1 MFVLPNRKAF
11 SDSITRIFLKYRKTD
26 VDPLDTADSEED
38 LCKNRGDMSKN
49 SRELFSYQKIV
60 REYLLM
66 ETPYRGLLLYHGLGS
81 GKTCSSIAFAE
92 SLLSN
97 KKCYILL
104 PASLADNYKGEIRK
118 CGDPIYA
125 FEQYW
130 EPKSIK
136 NEDDTA
142 QAKSMG
148 ISQRFLDTNGR
159 FFVTSQDRQPNFRT
173 LSLDIQKGI
182 RAQIDDIL
190 DQRFTFIN
198 YNGLSSSNI
207 DSILPPDNEQQF
219 DDSVVVIDEAHNLI
233 NYAIKESLRS
243 KIYQRILKAKN
254 CKVVALSGTPVINK
268 PQEIAFLMNLLRGPI
283 ERISLPAKSAKQW
296 DETAMT
302 GFFRTIKDV
311 DTVEYNS
318 IKRVIMLTRN
328 PPFFESQYNEKG
340 ERIAVKYNKDFP
352 QKADIK
358 EWVAELKA
366 KFESTF
372 AGVELPDADRM
383 VIEQLEL
390 LPTKFED
397 FMGLFVDGL
406 SIKNSN
412 LFMRRIQGLVSYFK
426 GADERL
432 LPKRLEEEATLVKV
446 PMSPEQFQ
454 RYLETRW
461 IEVQRESRKSRSPN
475 LNDDFGSFRMTS
487 RLACNYAIPPELRT
501 TVIEETNEET
511 VVEKPEVLERLK
523 AEPERYLTEEALA
536 KFSPKMLVLLK
547 DLKEHLGQPGS
558 FNNQFIYSQFR
569 SLEGIGTLTAILDA
583 NGFQPY
589 KLVKKAGVWAES
601 PDMKE
606 GIPAYGVFLG
616 GGEEERELH
625 RQIFNQ
631 DYADTF
637 PQALKDSIKEHRLCV
652 FLGSRAAAEGI
663 TLADVRRVHIME
675 PYWNPALIEQV
686 IGRAIRICSHRKLP
700 IDQRDVTV
708 KLYMTVFSAEQSATQ
723 EGPNIVPIRRN
734 DMTLKRYE
742 GTELRET
749 FMSSDEYLY
758 EVAYE
763 KGRIVKNISLLL
775 KQAAI
780 DCEIHRKLHARENP
794 VIQCMRFDTTATG
807 EDLAYKPGF
816 KADDLDTLYLRN
828 IQRKS
833 RRLQIVKAKGLVFV
847 LDPDTNEVFDAPAF
861 QDTKRLIRLGIRTAP
876 GEIRFFTSVMV

>member
-26 VDPLDTADSEED
+26 IDPLDTADSEED
-38 LCKNRGDMSKN
+38 LCLRRGDMSKN

-60 REYLLM
+60 REYLMM

-81 GKTCSSIAFAE
+81 GKTCSSIAVAE
-92 SLLSN
+92 SLLST
-97 KKCYILL
+97 KKCYIML

-136 NEDDTA
+136 GADDVA
-142 QAKSMG
+142 QAKGMG

-159 FFVTSQDRQPNFRT
+159 FFVTSPDRQPNFRT
-173 LSLDIQKGI
+173 LPLDVQRGIQS
-182 RAQIDDIL
+182 QIDDIL

-198 YNGLSSSNI
+198 YNGISSSNI
-207 DSILPPDNEQQF
+207 DTILPPNNEHQF
-219 DDSVVVIDEAHNLI
+219 DDSVIIIDEAHNMI
-233 NYAIKESLRS
+233 NYAVNDTIRRKLYDR
-243 KIYQRILKAKN
+243 IYAARN
-254 CKVVALSGTPVINK
+254 CKVVALSGTPVINR

-283 ERISLPAKSAKQW
+283 ERISLQTKSATQW
-296 DETAMT
+296 DEPLMT
-302 GFFRTIKDV
+302 GFFRKMSDV
-311 DTVEYNS
+311 DTIEYNS
-318 IKRVIMLTRN
+318 VKRTIMLTRN
-328 PPFFESQYNEKG
+328 PPYFESQYNEKG
-340 ERIAVKYNKDFP
+340 ERIAVKYNKDAN
-352 QKADIK
+352 QKPDMK
-358 EWVAELKA
+358 EWVADWKA

-372 AGVELPDADRM
+372 SGIELPESERM
-383 VIEQLEL
+383 VVEKLEL

-397 FMGLFVDGL
+397 FMNMFVDGL

-432 LPKRLEEEATLVKV
+432 LPKRLEEENTLVKI
-446 PMSPEQFQ
+446 PMSEEQFQ

-461 IEVQRESRKSRSPN
+461 VEVQRESRKSRSPN

-501 TVIEETNEET
+501 TVEEGATEET
-511 VVEKPEVLERLK
+511 VLEKSEVLGRLK
-523 AEPERYLTEEALA
+523 SDPERYLSKEALK
-536 KFSPKMLVLLK
+536 KFSPKMLALLEDLK
-547 DLKEHLGQPGS
+547 DHIGEAGK
-558 FNNQFIYSQFR
+558 FNNQFIYSQYR
-569 SLEGIGTLTAILDA
+569 SLEGIGVFTAILDA

-589 KLVKKAGVWAES
+589 KLVKKGGVWSES
-601 PDMKE
+601 SDMKP

-616 GGEEERELH
+616 GAEEERELH

-631 DYADTF
+631 DYGDTF
-637 PQALKDSIKEHRLCV
+637 PQSLKDSIKEHRLCV

-700 IDQRDVTV
+700 LDQRDVVV
-708 KLYMTVFSAEQSATQ
+708 KLYMSVFTQ
-723 EGPNIVPIRRN
+723 DQTTTNEGFNIVPIRRN
-734 DMTLKRYE
+734 DMTLKRYDGNE
-742 GTELRET
+742 PSET

-780 DCEIHRKLHARENP
+780 DCEIHRKLHAKEKP
-794 VIQCMRFDTTATG
+794 VIQCMRFDTTSTG
-807 EDLAYKPGF
+807 EDLSYKPGF
-816 KADDLDTLYLRN
+816 KTDDLDTLYLRN
-828 IQRKS
+828 IQRRT
-833 RRLQIVKAKGLVFV
+833 RRLQIVRAKGIMFV

-861 QDTKRLIRLGIRTAP
+861 QDTQRLIRMGIRTAP
-876 GEIRFFTSVMV
+876 GEIRFFTSVVS